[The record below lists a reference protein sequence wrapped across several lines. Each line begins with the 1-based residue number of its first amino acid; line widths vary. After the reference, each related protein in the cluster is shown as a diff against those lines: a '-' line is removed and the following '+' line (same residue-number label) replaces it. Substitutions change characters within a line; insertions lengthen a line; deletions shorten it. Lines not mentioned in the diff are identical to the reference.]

1 MSTLLNS
8 YAMIMMN
15 SLELKGFSM
24 MEYMPRAE
32 EGGKALAAAVLG
44 GKFVVANAE
53 TVVDLRGK
61 LEEIPKAW
69 YGLFEGKNTGKL
81 ILKLAD

>member
-1 MSTLLNS
+1 MDNYGL
-8 YAMIMMN
+8 IMMN

-24 MEYMPRAE
+24 MEYIGRVE

-44 GKFVVANAE
+44 GKFVAANAE

-69 YGLFEGKNTGKL
+69 HGLFEGKNTGKL
-81 ILKLAD
+81 IIKLAD